1 MSIFSKYL
9 NQGKAETDAMKNNG
23 TTSKSAWKN
32 AFSNAMNTISS
43 NVDKML
49 NGNSGGGFGSSSVRG
64 GTITSQ
70 DIHDVGR
77 ILSRLKVLKRFHLG
91 NDFGSESN
99 NFVFTSGFE
108 DPTYLT
114 FKVEFG
120 EWGATVTDNSNIATI
135 QATSYGTNVN
145 YMDYDQFPMG
155 LLDLNF
161 SDNRVFSLQQTY
173 NSYNYLRNRN
183 QDRRAEYLKDF
194 VEGLYTLQRDFPYV
208 FQKISGLDKLSDF
221 DATRGQRL
229 KDCTLKIS
237 CLQDGIDQKIRT
249 LFEYYRKAA
258 WNDVYQRWE
267 LPDIQRFFKM
277 IIYIYDER
285 VFHVSGEM
293 DASQELF
300 PIFALECS
308 PCEFVIK
315 NETQA
320 EFGANYFDNAQTNPE
335 IEIKVGNVKTYYCNQ
350 LFQRVKFTYDLMTKS
365 DHQALYGDNVGQGPY
380 INWRYLW
387 MARMFMLPD
396 EYDAFTNIN
405 SKYSRTH
412 YVGDLYD

>member
-49 NGNSGGGFGSSSVRG
+49 NGNNGGGFGSSSVSG
-64 GTITSQ
+64 GTIASQ

-194 VEGLYTLQRDFPYV
+194 VEGLYTL
-208 FQKISGLDKLSDF
+208 
-221 DATRGQRL
+221 
-229 KDCTLKIS
+229 
-237 CLQDGIDQKIRT
+237 
-249 LFEYYRKAA
+249 
-258 WNDVYQRWE
+258 
-267 LPDIQRFFKM
+267 
-277 IIYIYDER
+277 
-285 VFHVSGEM
+285 
-293 DASQELF
+293 
-300 PIFALECS
+300 
-308 PCEFVIK
+308 
-315 NETQA
+315 
-320 EFGANYFDNAQTNPE
+320 
-335 IEIKVGNVKTYYCNQ
+335 
-350 LFQRVKFTYDLMTKS
+350 
-365 DHQALYGDNVGQGPY
+365 
-380 INWRYLW
+380 
-387 MARMFMLPD
+387 
-396 EYDAFTNIN
+396 
-405 SKYSRTH
+405 
-412 YVGDLYD
+412 